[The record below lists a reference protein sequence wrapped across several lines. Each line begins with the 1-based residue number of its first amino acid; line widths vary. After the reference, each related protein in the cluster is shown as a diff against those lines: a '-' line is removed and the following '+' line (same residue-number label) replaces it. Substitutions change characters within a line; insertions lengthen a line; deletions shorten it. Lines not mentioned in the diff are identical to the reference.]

1 MIVQLLM
8 PTMQTMISLK
18 GTVYIL
24 ISAIF
29 YASYGV
35 WSRLMSA
42 SFGEFSQA
50 WTRGLF
56 LLVVILVFN
65 FKYRFL
71 KRMTEKDL
79 PWFILIALA
88 GGLNQA
94 PYYFGFQHLQIGTAT
109 LLFYASLVIGG
120 YIISKVFLSEK
131 IDGTKLLSLGL
142 SVIGMTLI
150 YSFSL
155 NSNQLLAAALT
166 CFAGFLGAATV
177 VLTKKLS
184 GNYHELQIMLGYFV
198 LQVVINTPL
207 AVLNHEP
214 IPSLSDTTAWVA
226 QLFYALSMLA
236 ANYAV
241 IEGFK
246 YVEGSVGSLIGL
258 AEILFGALFGLI
270 FFAEVFSTFTVLG
283 GALIIF
289 AAAYPSIKASRNTA
303 KTG

>member
-1 MIVQLLM
+1 M

-35 WSRLMSA
+35 WSRLMGA

-71 KRMTEKDL
+71 KRITKNDL

-109 LLFYASLVIGG
+109 LLFYASLVVGG
-120 YIISKVFLSEK
+120 YIISKVFLSEN
-131 IDGTKLLSLGL
+131 INRTKLLSLGL

-155 NSNQLLAAALT
+155 NANQFLAALLT
-166 CFAGFLGAATV
+166 CIAGFLGAATV

-207 AVLNHEP
+207 AMLNHEP

-246 YVEGSVGSLIGL
+246 YVEGSAGSLIGL
-258 AEILFGALFGLI
+258 AEILFGALFGLL
-270 FFAEVFSTFTVLG
+270 FFAEVFSTFTLLG

-289 AAAYPSIKASRNTA
+289 AAAYPSIKARRNPA

>member
-1 MIVQLLM
+1 M
-8 PTMQTMISLK
+8 
-18 GTVYIL
+18 
-24 ISAIF
+24 
-29 YASYGV
+29 
-35 WSRLMSA
+35 WSRLMGS

-71 KRMTEKDL
+71 KRMTKKDL

-109 LLFYASLVIGG
+109 LLFYASLVVGG
-120 YIISKVFLSEK
+120 YIISKVFLSEN
-131 IDGTKLLSLGL
+131 INRTKLLSLGL
-142 SVIGMTLI
+142 SFIGMTLI

-155 NSNQLLAAALT
+155 NTNQLLAAVLT
-166 CFAGFLGAATV
+166 CIAGFLGAATV

-207 AVLNHEP
+207 ALLNNEQ

-246 YVEGSVGSLIGL
+246 YVEGSVGSLVGL
-258 AEILFGALFGLI
+258 AEILFGALFGLL
-270 FFAEVFSTFTVLG
+270 FFAEVFSKFTLLG

-289 AAAYPSIKASRNTA
+289 AAAYPSIKARRNPA

>member
-1 MIVQLLM
+1 
-8 PTMQTMISLK
+8 MQTMISLK
-18 GTVYIL
+18 GTAYIL

-29 YASYGV
+29 YASYGL
-35 WSRLMSA
+35 WSRWMGA

-56 LLVVILVFN
+56 LLVVTLLIN
-65 FKYRFL
+65 YKYKFL
-71 KRMTEKDL
+71 KTINKKDL
-79 PWFILIALA
+79 PWFIFIALA

-109 LLFYASLVIGG
+109 LLFYASLVAGG
-120 YIISKVFLSEK
+120 YVISKVFLSEN
-131 IDGTKLLSLGL
+131 INRTKLLSLGL

-155 NSNQLLAAALT
+155 NDNQLLAALLT
-166 CFAGFLGAATV
+166 CAAGLLGAATV

-198 LQVVINTPL
+198 LQTVINTLL
-207 AVLNHEP
+207 AILNNEQV
-214 IPSLSDTTAWVA
+214 PSLSDTTAWVA
-226 QLFYALSMLA
+226 QLLYALSMLV
-236 ANYAV
+236 ANYAA

-246 YVEGSVGSLIGL
+246 HVEGSVGSLIGL
-258 AEILFGALFGLI
+258 AEILFGTLFGFL
-270 FFAEVFSTFTVLG
+270 FFAEVFSKFTLLG

-289 AAAYPSIKASRNTA
+289 AAAYPSIKATRNTT